1 MAGSLSIQRH
11 YFVHEKFNKDMF
23 RSQCEDTI
31 TRNRN
36 TRKHGRTNCSLI
48 EGDLDHHE
56 TEIDFG

>member
-23 RSQCEDTI
+23 RSQYEDTKLLVI
-31 TRNRN
+31 
-36 TRKHGRTNCSLI
+36 KIHGRTNCSLI
-48 EGDLDHHE
+48 EGDLDRHE